1 MPGRQGIGV
10 FGTTDDPQ
18 GAGIYGYNT
27 AGGYAGNFQQGIIVI
42 GNIDA
47 EASVNIAKTLAV
59 NGGALNVTKNAPGAL
74 GPAITLTN
82 TGGEQ
87 NAATAIDMS
96 TYPPVSTGTYNPSAR
111 IQAVDVGNFTN
122 DIVFFA
128 NKSGAGNSGLVETMR
143 ITSAG
148 TLKVANDITLA
159 NADCAEEFDVA
170 DSLGVEPGTVMVIGD
185 DEALRPS
192 SQPYD
197 PRVAGVV
204 SGGGDYKPA
213 LLLDRRDTSRKRS
226 PVALVGKVCCK
237 VDTQYGQIKV
247 GDLLTTSPTP
257 GHAMKATDRD
267 RAFGAV
273 IGKALQPLMSGQ
285 GLVAILVALQ

>member
-1 MPGRQGIGV
+1 V
-10 FGTTDDPQ
+10 
-18 GAGIYGYNT
+18 NT
-27 AGGYAGNFQQGIIVI
+27 AGGTAGQFD
-42 GNIDA
+42 GNVVVNGTLNTEHDLS
-47 EASVNIAKTLAV
+47 ASTLML
-59 NGGALNVTKNAPGAL
+59 NGGALNVQQSMPGAL
-74 GPAITLTN
+74 GPQIALTN
-82 TGGEQ
+82 TGGGQ
-87 NAATAIDMS
+87 NAAVAIDMN
-96 TYPPVSTGTYNPSAR
+96 TYPRVSTGTFNPSSR
-111 IQAVDVGNFTN
+111 IQAVDVGNFAN
-122 DIVFFA
+122 DVVFYV
-128 NKSGAGNSGLVETMR
+128 NKAGAGNSGLVETMR
-143 ITSAG
+143 ITSTG

-159 NADCAEEFDVA
+159 NGDCAEEFDVA
-170 DSLGVEPGTVMVIGD
+170 GSLGVEPGTVMVIGE

-192 SQPYD
+192 SEPYD

-213 LLLDRRDTSRKRS
+213 LLLDRRDTSRQRS

-273 IGKALQPLMSGQ
+273 IGKALQPHSDGQ
-285 GLVAILVALQ
+285 GLIAILVSLQ